1 LNFFNNKINHSKIYD
16 AYLPRYR
23 RPPLPLLLTRTC
35 DDDSG
40 GLFWDELAPEE
51 RDHLIRDIEVSGD
64 RCQASFR
71 CNGASHSRGLV
82 GSSARAVTVTPSSLL
97 LATPTHLPSVGI
109 NRRLLLGST
118 VGSCCRLLLGST
130 VGFYWDRPSAQSPVT
145 ESTIKRTNT
154 RDVGVRR
161 SSVEDVLEID
171 RKLQGELC

>member
-16 AYLPRYR
+16 AYLPCYR

-40 GLFWDELAPEE
+40 GAGLPPRSGGLFWDELVPEE

-71 CNGASHSRGLV
+71 CNGASHNCDLV
-82 GSSARAVTVTPSSLL
+82 GSSARAVTATPSSLL

-118 VGSCCRLLLGST
+118 VGSCCRLL
-130 VGFYWDRPSAQSPVT
+130 PSALA
-145 ESTIKRTNT
+145 
-154 RDVGVRR
+154 G
-161 SSVEDVLEID
+161 ID
-171 RKLQGELC
+171 RRLLLG